1 MKRTA
6 ACESVIG
13 RPKGRKTPPE
23 PLDAHGAGSM
33 AMEVT
38 VDRRKAEVQGAI
50 LQFAARRE
58 YRLFNAW
65 WLDGQRLETQDPHES
80 ARHRPT
86 TPVTKV
92 VAMFR
97 RVFDVDQ
104 RPRIDIELKSRRGKT
119 TVAMDVGSHR
129 KSVQLAYELRSYLED
144 ERAYSC
150 ECPPI
155 CHRCSS
161 AVRNM
166 TARFCG
172 QCGESLTA
180 GEFTRSRNVGEAN
193 EPEASRDLMPDVV
206 VEREDAPDEASEP
219 PAENELA
226 VVDAEPHL
234 ESNAD
239 AVADSR
245 AATEL
250 DESAIPG
257 ADDKPSED
265 TSSETPP
272 VMDEDGDEEEV
283 GSRREASPGR
293 RALAED

>member
-1 MKRTA
+1 
-6 ACESVIG
+6 
-13 RPKGRKTPPE
+13 
-23 PLDAHGAGSM
+23 M

-38 VDRRKAEVQGAI
+38 VDRKKSEVQGAI

-65 WLDGQRLETQDPHES
+65 WLDGQRLETQDPLES

-86 TPVTKV
+86 TPVTRV

-119 TVAMDVGSHR
+119 TVAMDIGSHR

-166 TARFCG
+166 TARYCG

-180 GEFTRSRNVGEAN
+180 AEATRSRTVGESN
-193 EPEASRDLMPDVV
+193 EPEASRELMPVVV
-206 VEREDAPDEASEP
+206 VEREDVPDGVSEP
-219 PAENELA
+219 PSENELA
-226 VVDAEPHL
+226 AVDVEPDL
-234 ESNAD
+234 ESESDAGAD
-239 AVADSR
+239 EDTVADSR
-245 AATEL
+245 AATGL
-250 DESAIPG
+250 DESPNRG

-265 TSSETPP
+265 TASETPA
-272 VMDEDGDEEEV
+272 VMDDDGDEEEV